1 MKNQV
6 LVIGATNRPDSLDAA
21 LRRPGRFDR
30 EIALGFPDETT
41 RQKILEVL
49 CRKEKTDPNLD
60 WKFLAKNTPGYV
72 GTDLMAL
79 VCEATV
85 LARKRLTTKFFR
97 NFPNLKA
104 KCKRES
110 ATEATTETVTNYRSI
125 QEKWFLWCREQ
136 KHANDESKANYILN
150 EDFQHAL
157 KVVQPSAQR
166 EGFATVPDV
175 TWDDIGALADIRKEL
190 FSTILVRFSYYG
202 HDDLVENWNFSFA
215 RLLFNVPSYI
225 MRSD

>member
-1 MKNQV
+1 
-6 LVIGATNRPDSLDAA
+6 LVIGATNRLDSLDAA

-49 CRKEKTDPNLD
+49 CRNVKTDPNLD

-79 VCEATV
+79 VSEATV
-85 LARKRLTTKFFR
+85 LARKRLTTNFFR

-104 KCKRES
+104 KCKRDSTTEDTTES
-110 ATEATTETVTNYRSI
+110 ATDYRSI
-125 QEKWFLWCREQ
+125 QEKWSPWFREQ
-136 KHANDESKANYILN
+136 KNANDELKPNYILN
-150 EDFQHAL
+150 EDFQEAL
-157 KVVQPSAQR
+157 KRVQPSAQR

-175 TWDDIGALADIRKEL
+175 TWDDIGALADIRNEL
-190 FSTILVRFSYYG
+190 FLSILVGFIS
-202 HDDLVENWNFSFA
+202 HVS
-215 RLLFNVPSYI
+215 
-225 MRSD
+225 